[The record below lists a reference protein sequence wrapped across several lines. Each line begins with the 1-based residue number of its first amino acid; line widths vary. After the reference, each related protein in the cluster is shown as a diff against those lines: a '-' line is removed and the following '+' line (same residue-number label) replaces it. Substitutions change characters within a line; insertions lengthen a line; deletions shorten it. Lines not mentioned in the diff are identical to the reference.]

1 MLLSCWEIFGC
12 TNTQHTIYNLNK
24 YMLMWKVTDYTE
36 HSQKWKKLY
45 NSEDMCMQQLDITI
59 PEGY

>member
-1 MLLSCWEIFGC
+1 
-12 TNTQHTIYNLNK
+12 
-24 YMLMWKVTDYTE
+24 MLMWKVTDYTE

-59 PEGY
+59 PKKD